1 MTSPSSGP
9 NITESPAHVYS
20 SETRSSSFAPT
31 VQPVSQADLQRLES
45 ITAIQNIVMDLSTKV
60 DGLTDLMIA
69 TAEHVLNIMAKP
81 SSVED
86 TSPRTLHEHGRPE
99 VRNGRDGYS
108 LSATETRRGANSR
121 SPTGERRTGGGM
133 SSRERNMID
142 IRRPERAVRKP
153 GASTSPP
160 LNSEIRH
167 LAQGGRGYNLYGK
180 TYNTGGRSRSER
192 KRRMIDEEDVE
203 DDDTVVVAQENDDEE
218 EDNDEENDEDEEN
231 KDEETEGRIED
242 TDYEREED
250 YLNEYEKN
258 EEEKEHIAKYAEQTV
273 ETPNIASENEI
284 STTVEAIV
292 NPEISLRNTSIVKLA
307 SGEGMMIT
315 PENMPPA
322 VMPILAANAS
332 WVAKFWALLDQPDV
346 SGCVRLVEWCHDRTH
361 FRLNTS
367 IADYVGGGRMFR
379 GNSVMCFYRQLNL

>member
-1 MTSPSSGP
+1 MTSTSSEP

-20 SETRSSSFAPT
+20 SETQSSSFAPT

-86 TSPRTLHEHGRPE
+86 TSPRTLREHGRPE
-99 VRNGRDGYS
+99 VRNGRDENS

-121 SPTGERRTGGGM
+121 SPTGERRTGGGI
-133 SSRERNMID
+133 SSKERNMID

-203 DDDTVVVAQENDDEE
+203 DDDTIVVAQENDDDKEE
-218 EDNDEENDEDEEN
+218 NEKENDEDVEN
-231 KDEETEGRIED
+231 KDEETEGRSKD
-242 TDYEREED
+242 TDYERE
-250 YLNEYEKN
+250 YEKN
-258 EEEKEHIAKYAEQTV
+258 VEGIKHVAQHSEQTV
-273 ETPNIASENEI
+273 ETQNIASGNEA
-284 STTVEAIV
+284 STTVEAIG
-292 NPEISLRNTSIVKLA
+292 NPEISLRNTSIVKVV
-307 SGEGMMIT
+307 SGEGMIIT

-332 WVAKFWALLDQPDV
+332 WIAKFWALLDQPDV